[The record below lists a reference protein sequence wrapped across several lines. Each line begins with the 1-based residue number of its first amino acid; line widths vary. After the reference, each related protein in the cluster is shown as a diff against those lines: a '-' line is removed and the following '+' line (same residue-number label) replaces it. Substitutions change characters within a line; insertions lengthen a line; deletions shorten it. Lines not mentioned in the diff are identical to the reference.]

1 MPTIAECGG
10 FMYLHKTIED
20 EAGRIYPMAGII
32 DGECS
37 KGKRLNKHF
46 GYITMTSSRDNVLCK
61 KGEQFTAHE
70 FHYYNSTNDGH
81 DFKAVKPVGGRNWIT
96 GNTTPTFY
104 GGFPHIYFKGNEN
117 VVYQFLDKCSNK

>member
-46 GYITMTSSRDNVLCK
+46 GYITMTASRDNVLCK

-81 DFKAVKPVGGRNWIT
+81 DFKAVKPVGGRS
-96 GNTTPTFY
+96 
-104 GGFPHIYFKGNEN
+104 
-117 VVYQFLDKCSNK
+117 C